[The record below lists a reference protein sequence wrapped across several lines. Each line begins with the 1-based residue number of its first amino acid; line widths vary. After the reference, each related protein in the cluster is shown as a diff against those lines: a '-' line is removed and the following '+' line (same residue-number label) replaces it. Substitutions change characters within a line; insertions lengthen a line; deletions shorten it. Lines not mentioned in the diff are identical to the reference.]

1 MDETMDGAEL
11 MFAHGVVA
19 GAVATAA
26 RVAEN
31 TVGGG
36 TSLRGAAFF
45 FPGVS
50 FAVATI
56 ITRNPVYGVVAAGG
70 NVWLRNWNGGF

>member
-31 TVGGG
+31 STDSRMPYYVM
-36 TSLRGAAFF
+36 
-45 FPGVS
+45 PGVS

-56 ITRNPVYGVVAAGG
+56 ITRNPMYGLVAAAG